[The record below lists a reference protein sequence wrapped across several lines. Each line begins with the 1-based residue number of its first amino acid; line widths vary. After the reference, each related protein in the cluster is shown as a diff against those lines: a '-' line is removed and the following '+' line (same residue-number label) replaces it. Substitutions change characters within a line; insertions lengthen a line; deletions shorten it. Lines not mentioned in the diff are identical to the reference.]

1 MPQDSRHCQASR
13 RGDRPNNLLSD
24 AELDRYARQI
34 VLPAFGG
41 AGQAKLKSAHVAIV
55 GAGGIGCPAISYLAA
70 AGVGRLTII
79 DHDVIER
86 SNLQRQPLFTDAD
99 MDAPKA
105 KVAAEAAR
113 RINPHVEVAA
123 VAERID
129 DGNAKAL
136 LAGTSLIL
144 DGCDNFA
151 TRLAVNRAAVALRVP
166 LLSAAIGAFEGQVA
180 LYEGW
185 RKGSAC
191 YACLVG
197 SDPDREGVNCAE
209 TGVMGALAGMIG
221 TMAALEAVR
230 ALSGWGSSL
239 TGRLAIVDMLDR
251 RWREVG
257 VPQDARCPTC
267 RS

>member
-1 MPQDSRHCQASR
+1 M
-13 RGDRPNNLLSD
+13 LSD

-34 VLPAFGG
+34 ILPAFGG
-41 AGQAKLKSAHVAIV
+41 AGQAKLKAAHVAVI
-55 GAGGIGCPAISYLAA
+55 GAGGIGCPAITYLAA

-79 DHDVIER
+79 DDDVVEL
-86 SNLQRQPLFTDAD
+86 SNLQRQPLFADAD
-99 MDAPKA
+99 IGAQKA
-105 KVAAEAAR
+105 VVAAAAAR
-113 RINPHVEVAA
+113 RINPHVEA
-123 VAERID
+123 VAVAQRLD
-129 DGNAKAL
+129 DANAAAL
-136 LAGTSLIL
+136 LAGASLIL

-151 TRLAVNRAAVALRVP
+151 TRLAVNRAAVALQIP

-185 RKGSAC
+185 RAGEAC

-197 SDPDREGVNCAE
+197 SDPAQEGVNCAE

-230 ALSGWGSSL
+230 ALTGWGSAL

-251 RWREVG
+251 RWREVA
-257 VPQDARCPTC
+257 VPEDPLCPIC
-267 RS
+267 RP

>member
-1 MPQDSRHCQASR
+1 M
-13 RGDRPNNLLSD
+13 LSD

-34 VLPAFGG
+34 ILPAFGG
-41 AGQAKLKSAHVAIV
+41 AGQARLHAAHVAII
-55 GAGGIGCPAISYLAA
+55 GAGGIGCPAITYLAA

-79 DHDVIER
+79 DDDRVEL
-86 SNLQRQPLFTDAD
+86 SNLHRQPLFTDAD
-99 MDAPKA
+99 VGALKA
-105 KVAAEAAR
+105 EVAAEAAR
-113 RINPHVEVAA
+113 RINPHVNA
-123 VAERID
+123 VAVPSRLDES
-129 DGNAKAL
+129 NAQAL
-136 LAGTSLIL
+136 LAGATLIL
-144 DGCDNFA
+144 DGCDNFG
-151 TRLAVNRAAVALRVP
+151 TRLAVNRAAVALHIP

-185 RKGSAC
+185 RAGHAC

-197 SDPDREGVNCAE
+197 NDPDREGINCAE

-230 ALSGWGSSL
+230 ALTDWGSPL

-257 VPQDARCPTC
+257 VPEDPDCPIC

>member
-1 MPQDSRHCQASR
+1 M
-13 RGDRPNNLLSD
+13 LSD

-34 VLPAFGG
+34 ILPAFGG
-41 AGQAKLKSAHVAIV
+41 AGQAKLKAAHVAII
-55 GAGGIGCPAISYLAA
+55 GAGGIGCPAITYLAA

-79 DHDVIER
+79 DHDVIEL

-99 MDAPKA
+99 IGALKA
-105 KVAAEAAR
+105 DVAARAAQ
-113 RINPHVEVAA
+113 RINPHVEAIA
-123 VAERID
+123 VAERLD
-129 DGNAKAL
+129 NGNAEAL
-136 LAGTSLIL
+136 LADANLIL
-144 DGCDNFA
+144 DGCDNFE
-151 TRLAVNRAAVALRVP
+151 TRLAVNRAAAALRIP

-185 RKGSAC
+185 RAGHAC

-197 SDPDREGVNCAE
+197 NDPDRPGINCAE

-230 ALSGWGSSL
+230 ALSGWGSAL

-257 VPQDARCPTC
+257 VPEDPECPIC
-267 RS
+267 KA

>member
-1 MPQDSRHCQASR
+1 V
-13 RGDRPNNLLSD
+13 LSD

-34 VLPAFGG
+34 ILPAFGG
-41 AGQAKLKSAHVAIV
+41 AGQAKLKAAHVAII
-55 GAGGIGCPAISYLAA
+55 GAGGIGCPAITYLAA

-79 DHDVIER
+79 DHDVIEL

-99 MDAPKA
+99 IGALKA
-105 KVAAEAAR
+105 DVAARAAQ
-113 RINPHVEVAA
+113 RINPHVEAIA
-123 VAERID
+123 VDERLD
-129 DGNAKAL
+129 NGNAEAL
-136 LAGTSLIL
+136 LADANLIL
-144 DGCDNFA
+144 DGCDNFE
-151 TRLAVNRAAVALRVP
+151 TRLAVNRAAVALRIP

-185 RKGSAC
+185 RAGHAC

-197 SDPDREGVNCAE
+197 NDPDRPGINCAE

-230 ALSGWGSSL
+230 ALSGWGSAL

-257 VPQDARCPTC
+257 VPEDPECPIC
-267 RS
+267 KA

>member
-1 MPQDSRHCQASR
+1 M
-13 RGDRPNNLLSD
+13 LTD

-34 VLPAFGG
+34 ILPAFGG
-41 AGQAKLKSAHVAIV
+41 AGQAKLKSAHVAVI
-55 GAGGIGCPAISYLAA
+55 GAGGIGCPAITYLAA

-79 DHDVIER
+79 DDDVVEL

-99 MDAPKA
+99 IGAAKA
-105 KVAAEAAR
+105 VVAAEAAR
-113 RINPHVEVAA
+113 RINLHVEA
-123 VAERID
+123 VAVPSRLD
-129 DGNAKAL
+129 DGNATTL
-136 LAGTSLIL
+136 LRGADLIL

-151 TRLAVNRAAVALRVP
+151 TRLTVNRAAVALQIP

-185 RKGSAC
+185 RGGSPC

-197 SDPDREGVNCAE
+197 DDPNQEGINCAE

-230 ALSGWGSSL
+230 ALTGWGSAL

-251 RWREVG
+251 RWREVA
-257 VPQDARCPTC
+257 VAKDRECPIC
-267 RS
+267 RG

>member
-1 MPQDSRHCQASR
+1 
-13 RGDRPNNLLSD
+13 LLTD

-34 VLPAFGG
+34 ILPAFGG
-41 AGQAKLKSAHVAIV
+41 AGQAKLKAAHVAVI
-55 GAGGIGCPAISYLAA
+55 GAGGIGCPAITYLAA

-79 DHDVIER
+79 DDDVVEL

-99 MDAPKA
+99 IGTRKA
-105 KVAAEAAR
+105 DVAADAAR
-113 RINPHVEVAA
+113 RINPHVEA
-123 VAERID
+123 VAVSKRLDEA
-129 DGNAKAL
+129 NASTL
-136 LAGTSLIL
+136 LTNADLIL

-180 LYEGW
+180 LYQGW
-185 RKGSAC
+185 RADSPC

-197 SDPDREGVNCAE
+197 DDPDRPGINCAE

-230 ALSGWGSSL
+230 ALTGWGSTL
-239 TGRLAIVDMLDR
+239 TGRLAIIDMLDR
-251 RWREVG
+251 RWREVA
-257 VPQDARCPTC
+257 VPKDPECPIC
-267 RS
+267 RG